1 MEAGKKAQLSKS
13 DKNGY
18 DTGTLKKVSTNKNN
32 ENENLPHTK
41 TSLCE
46 RKERRKSY
54 KK

>member
-1 MEAGKKAQLSKS
+1 MEAGKKARLSKS

-18 DTGTLKKVSTNKNN
+18 DTRTLKKVSTNKNN